1 MRNLIYKSRP
11 VEPNPASYGGQR
23 INEFIVMSEAFSN
36 AYLIETPEGCVQLNA
51 GMGMEAPVIEANFRE
66 FTDVPVHTLIFTQGH
81 VDHVGGTAYFRD
93 KNPGLRVIAT
103 DKFTEHQAYDTRL
116 ANFRGNRSAFAF
128 TDKFANASDQEKR
141 LSMQQTSW
149 INEAQTTLKDPVL
162 RATYLLKLK
171 GVDINLENET
181 TMDAGFLMQ
190 QLEMRERLENISS
203 EADPLDALDALAK
216 ETRANMDEVM
226 QGFADSYEADRLDES
241 REWVRK
247 LQFMQKAIKEIN
259 TSTAKIED
267 ELMG

>member
-1 MRNLIYKSRP
+1 VSADILTSNFFELFGLP
-11 VEPNPASYGGQR
+11 VSYDVDLNKVQQR
-23 INEFIVMSEAFSN
+23 
-36 AYLIETPEGCVQLNA
+36 Y
-51 GMGMEAPVIEANFRE
+51 MELQKQ
-66 FTDVPVHTLIFTQGH
+66 VH
-81 VDHVGGTAYFRD
+81 
-93 KNPGLRVIAT
+93 P
-103 DKFTEHQAYDTRL
+103 
-116 ANFRGNRSAFAF
+116 
-128 TDKFANASDQEKR
+128 DKFANASDQEKR

-162 RATYLLKLK
+162 RSTYLLKLK

-216 ETRANMDEVM
+216 ETRANMDEVI
-226 QGFADSYEADRLDES
+226 QGFAHSYESGQLDES

-259 TSTAKIED
+259 TLTAKIED